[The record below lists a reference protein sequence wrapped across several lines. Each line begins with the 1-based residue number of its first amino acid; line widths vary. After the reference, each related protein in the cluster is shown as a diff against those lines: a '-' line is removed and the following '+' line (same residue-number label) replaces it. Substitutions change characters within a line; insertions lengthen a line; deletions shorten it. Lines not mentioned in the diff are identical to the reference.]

1 MTHLLPVV
9 LAGFL
14 GAVSLLAD
22 DDPTLTFYVQLV
34 RGTDAVSADNPRWR
48 PVGPKLNK
56 ALHRVF
62 RWANYWEVSRGKL
75 KVGQAKVIKGRVT
88 PERDVEIELIDGQT
102 MEVRL
107 YQDGRLSRAARQP
120 ISQMCILGGDR
131 QKDEAWFIV
140 VRRDK
145 PL

>member
-1 MTHLLPVV
+1 MTHLLSVV

-62 RWANYWEVSRGKL
+62 RWANYPDAWTTVEFGPYFLNSTIVT
-75 KVGQAKVIKGRVT
+75 ATTVIGGTATGLLVAYGFARVT
-88 PERDVEIELIDGQT
+88 
-102 MEVRL
+102 VRL
-107 YQDGRLSRAARQP
+107 AVWPAVTVAARLFQNSSP
-120 ISQMCILGGDR
+120 HQVPV
-131 QKDEAWFIV
+131 W
-140 VRRDK
+140 
-145 PL
+145 